1 MGHTMRYQGSEAL
14 DMETAERRATR
25 HEETR
30 SQRSSVS
37 VVAGG
42 GLDALA
48 RKGVSAEFLT
58 RVKVAVAISMAL
70 ITLGVC
76 RVALTTASV
85 SLLQGNVTLRSQ
97 IKEAESYND
106 DLQVEH
112 SILSSASRIDRIATQ
127 NYGMVLSDS
136 YDVRDLTATDATAAG
151 SASTTVDETSAQ
163 TDSESG
169 DASQTDGEA
178 AQTAGETDAAAD
190 EA

>member
-1 MGHTMRYQGSEAL
+1 MRYQGSEAL

-30 SQRSSVS
+30 AQRPSFS

-48 RKGVSAEFLT
+48 RKGISAEFLT

-127 NYGMVLSDS
+127 NYGMVLSDKS
-136 YDVRDLTATDATAAG
+136 
-151 SASTTVDETSAQ
+151 SAQ
-163 TDSESG
+163 ADSESG

>member
-30 SQRSSVS
+30 SQRPSFS

-42 GLDALA
+42 GLDAPA

-127 NYGMVLSDS
+127 NYGMVLSDKS
-136 YDVRDLTATDATAAG
+136 
-151 SASTTVDETSAQ
+151 SAQ
-163 TDSESG
+163 ADSESG

>member
-30 SQRSSVS
+30 AQRPSFS

-42 GLDALA
+42 GLYALA

-127 NYGMVLSDS
+127 NYGMVLS
-136 YDVRDLTATDATAAG
+136 ATDATAAG
-151 SASTTVDETSAQ
+151 SASTTVDESSAQ
-163 TDSESG
+163 TDSASG

-178 AQTAGETDAAAD
+178 AQTAGETDATAD